1 MKYFI
6 INGKPCSGKDT
17 FVNFCLEELGTF
29 GKLIST
35 VDFVKKIAIKCGW
48 DGTKDSKNR
57 KFLSDLKDLLTNWGD
72 IPYTKTLQEIK
83 LFYYDLEYY
92 DVEDSGVVFI
102 MSREPEEISRFEKE
116 LGAKSILIRRNAVE
130 FNEQSNHADS
140 EVLNHKY
147 HYIIDNNGTLE
158 ELKIKAKEFC
168 NYIKNEL

>member
-6 INGKPCSGKDT
+6 VNGKPCSGKDT
-17 FVNFCLEELGTF
+17 FVNFCLEELGAF

-72 IPYTKTLQEIK
+72 VPYTKTLQEIK
-83 LFYYDLEYY
+83 FFYYDLEYY
-92 DVEDSGVVFI
+92 DIEDSGVVFI

-147 HYIIDNNGTLE
+147 HYIIDNNDTLE
-158 ELKIKAKEFC
+158 ELKIKAREFC